1 MTDLVSSSI
10 TVSYVHPRRR
20 YSPPVSTLRGDLPER
35 HSSTA
40 ARLLTAAN
48 DLLLGRGAKG
58 FTVADVAARAH
69 VGKGTV
75 YLYWPTKEDLLIGL
89 IGRSFLRVLDDLVQ
103 QLDDDPALARPSRF
117 CPMMLHAAISQP
129 LVAALQ
135 RHDDDLLGILAD
147 HPRSV
152 ALNDAL
158 GPSAVLDA
166 MVPLWRRD
174 GLARTDW
181 DIADQTFAL
190 HALITGVA
198 LSLIGTSVEPP
209 AADDRLRVL
218 GTAVTALLG
227 PERASQK
234 QIRHTA
240 TGIIE
245 FLRDGQSAAL
255 RLIEAPTP

>member
-1 MTDLVSSSI
+1 M
-10 TVSYVHPRRR
+10 
-20 YSPPVSTLRGDLPER
+20 STFRGDLPEH
-35 HSSTA
+35 HSPTA

-89 IGRSFLRVLDDLVQ
+89 IGRSFLRVLEDLVQ

-117 CPMMLHAAISQP
+117 CPRMLHIAVSQP

-135 RHDDDLLGILAD
+135 RHDDDLLGMLAD

-158 GPSAVLDA
+158 GPGAVLDA
-166 MVPLWRRD
+166 MIPLWRRD

-198 LSLIGTSVEPP
+198 LSLVGPSLEPS
-209 AADDRLRVL
+209 AVDDRLRVL

-227 PERASQK
+227 PERAGQK
-234 QIRHTA
+234 QLRNTA
-240 TGIIE
+240 TGIID
-245 FLRDGQSAAL
+245 FLRDGQAAAL
-255 RLIEAPTP
+255 QLLEQSASHGSAPPGSSS